1 MTYWREMY
9 KIDILV
15 DCKLLDGT
23 KNLAVVIANVNGYKY
38 ETNNNFKLL

>member
-23 KNLAVVIANVNGYKY
+23 KIWPW
-38 ETNNNFKLL
+38 LLPMSMATSMRQIIIF